1 MHFNYIFAKQASLHS
16 PRVSFQMG
24 PFEEQQW
31 QSVVSQCGQL
41 ASAPAAPTST
51 NLHHVFNE
59 VWSSDRFV
67 NVYRIS
73 IRNQEQDCRCII
85 FIFNHKP

>member
-16 PRVSFQMG
+16 PRVTFQMG

-31 QSVVSQCGQL
+31 QWSLNILRTV
-41 ASAPAAPTST
+41 ASAPAAPTAT